1 MKKLF
6 ISIMALAA
14 FVACQSNDNEI
25 NSNTPGFN
33 GGADANLVTLYAE
46 VGVGEDTKAT
56 YGDDLSAL
64 WEENDQIALVQESAN
79 YGSTFNYVNALDIKR
94 GAGTNSAAFW
104 GDINVP
110 TESPRIYHI
119 AYPVSAVSASTNMSV
134 TKSGDSSYSTKG
146 TSAGMAYYSATANY
160 KYEYTST
167 LNVSVPTS
175 QSGKWEPYMYA
186 TTPEAV
192 SADGIRATHL
202 TTLTGAIAVRAY
214 EADGTTPKKLSK
226 VTISSANSA
235 IAGAFTGSAISATT
249 ISVTGDYTSDDYST
263 VSDPDVGPLLPGRTK
278 GRAAA
283 DALLEEK
290 AKSTVPTTV
299 SNTQSMSLA
308 FAGTAKSVTVENA
321 DVVADD
327 NGDYVYYINVAP
339 FAGEK
344 ITIQAVAEDG
354 TSLIRVIPSATL
366 AASQRMRV
374 KVTWEHAGLTNGSI
388 ETWYDSYAGNH
399 STTLAGN
406 KVYVNNVVVEGVEAS
421 AVSAIGAL
429 VYDLNDNLVAS
440 NISANN
446 TLSLSQVVVDVPT
459 SGTYKVISYAKVTV
473 NGEERDLTGESKQV
487 NVTSIPTVKY
497 TVQTSYATS
506 KESGYTVTKSNNFD
520 GNKVS
525 VTATLSDS
533 YIANN
538 FAKAGWTAA
547 FSGAGSFNVT
557 GSIGNSN
564 SQTNIPSGNWG
575 EYACNV
581 SIVLD
586 NGYVA
591 EANGVVANVTGIPCE
606 ANWTNSDPNWSIVNA
621 SDKGSYIQIG
631 GGKKGG
637 VLSPSFRV
645 PSATSINV
653 QVAASGVGNKNR
665 AMYVAVVDS
674 SATSLNTSGPSMDT
688 SYKTSVDTGT
698 GYTTWTASALSVSNG
713 QKLSVAVYGGT
724 FLGSALYNGHLY
736 KVKVEY
742 K

>member
-79 YGSTFNYVNALDIKR
+79 YGSTFNTVNALDIKR

-104 GDINVP
+104 GDVTVP

-119 AYPVSAVSASTNMSV
+119 AYPVSAVSFVTTSEYSLVGSV
-134 TKSGDSSYSTKG
+134 SYENNSPIAGYQLKAHG
-146 TSAGMAYYSATANY
+146 TYNY
-160 KYEYTST
+160 TYNST
-167 LNVSVPTS
+167 LNVTVPTS

-186 TTPEAV
+186 STPEAV

-214 EADGTTPKKLSK
+214 EADGTTPKKLAK

-235 IAGAFTGSAISATT
+235 IAGAFSGTAQSVGSLGE
-249 ISVTGDYTSDDYST
+249 VVGDETAWHT
-263 VSDPDVGPLLPGRTK
+263 
-278 GRAAA
+278 AF
-283 DALLEEK
+283 EEDS
-290 AKSTVPTTV
+290 AKSKALANLESKVKTMNPASTTV
-299 SNTQSMSLA
+299 TKAMSLA

-321 DVVADD
+321 NVAADD

-366 AASQRMRV
+366 TASQRMRV

-429 VYDLNDNLVAS
+429 VYDLNGNLVAQ

-446 TLSLSQVVVDVPT
+446 TLSLSQVVIDVPT
-459 SGTYKVISYAKVTV
+459 SGTYNVISYARVTV
-473 NGEERDLTGESKQV
+473 NGEERDLTGEAKQV
-487 NVTSIPTVKY
+487 NVTSIPTDASL
-497 TVQTSYATS
+497 VQSSYSKNGSTAPTNGIGGTSLECTPA
-506 KESGYTVTKSNNFD
+506 
-520 GNKVS
+520 
-525 VTATLSDS
+525 LSDS
-533 YIANN
+533 AIPANLI
-538 FAKAGWTAA
+538 
-547 FSGAGSFNVT
+547 SSCQLVYGSTTVNA
-557 GSIGNSN
+557 SLNSKK
-564 SQTNIPSGNWG
+564 S
-575 EYACNV
+575 V
-581 SIVLD
+581 SLAMGQYNCYVKIVLG
-586 NGYVA
+586 NGYVCQSA
-591 EANGVVANVTGIPCE
+591 TYTTHITGIPYTM
-606 ANWTNSDPNWSIVNA
+606 NVSSNTDNWSISGSHKWSSGELRLGNA
-621 SDKGSYIQIG
+621 AAQGATTATKTFHLPANTSVKMDLRGPVTTSTLYTNTFKASISGAEVFSAKAEGKTFSAPTVSFDEKSKVATMTNGNPTIELRNSSDVANRASYI
-631 GGKKGG
+631 
-637 VLSPSFRV
+637 
-645 PSATSINV
+645 
-653 QVAASGVGNKNR
+653 
-665 AMYVAVVDS
+665 Y
-674 SATSLNTSGPSMDT
+674 
-688 SYKTSVDTGT
+688 
-698 GYTTWTASALSVSNG
+698 ALSL
-713 QKLSVAVYGGT
+713 Q
-724 FLGSALYNGHLY
+724 YNL
-736 KVKVEY
+736 
-742 K
+742 

>member
-14 FVACQSNDNEI
+14 FVACQSNFDDVTT
-25 NSNTPGFN
+25 NTPGF
-33 GGADANLVTLYAE
+33 GDGAVPEGLVKVYAE
-46 VGVGEDTKAT
+46 VGVGEETKAT
-56 YGDDLSAL
+56 YGDDLSAK

-79 YGSTFNYVNALDIKR
+79 YGSTFNKVNALDIKR

-119 AYPVSAVSASTNMSV
+119 AYPVSAVSASTSMSQEV
-134 TKSGDSSYSTKG
+134 VVENVRFNESSPGLGNFYAVG
-146 TSAGMAYYSATANY
+146 YANCTY
-160 KYEYTST
+160 NST
-167 LNVSVPTS
+167 LNITVPTS

-186 TTPEAV
+186 STPEAV

-214 EADGTTPKKLSK
+214 EADGVTPKKLSK

-235 IAGAFTGSAISATT
+235 IAGAFTGTAT
-249 ISVTGDYTSDDYST
+249 SV
-263 VSDPDVGPLLPGRTK
+263 GRTQTIT
-278 GRAAA
+278 GREA
-283 DALLEEK
+283 DWGSYYTESLQTDARNNLIADLQGYTATSTSQTK
-290 AKSTVPTTV
+290 A
-299 SNTQSMSLA
+299 MSLA

-321 DVVADD
+321 NVAADD

-406 KVYVNNVVVEGVEAS
+406 KVYVNNIVVEGVEAS

-473 NGEERDLTGESKQV
+473 NGEERDLTGESKEV
-487 NVTSIPTVKY
+487 NVTSIPTDASLIQSSYSKNGNSEPTNSIGGTALECTPALSDSTIPASLISSCQLVYGSTTVNASLNSKKSVSLALGQYSCYVKI
-497 TVQTSYATS
+497 TLGNGFVCQSGTYATHITGIPYTLNTS
-506 KESGYTVTKSNNFD
+506 SNDGTWTEDQKVLWNNGGGVRLGNYTDGVASIQKRFHLPANTQVKINNSGTIQASLWVT
-520 GNKVS
+520 NKYDLYVS
-525 VTATLSDS
+525 SSSVYNVSQNGGDVKNWDAGTVTATMS
-533 YIANN
+533 A
-538 FAKAGWTAA
+538 
-547 FSGAGSFNVT
+547 
-557 GSIGNSN
+557 
-564 SQTNIPSGNWG
+564 
-575 EYACNV
+575 
-581 SIVLD
+581 
-586 NGYVA
+586 
-591 EANGVVANVTGIPCE
+591 
-606 ANWTNSDPNWSIVNA
+606 SDPTVKMRN
-621 SDKGSYIQIG
+621 DT
-631 GGKKGG
+631 
-637 VLSPSFRV
+637 P
-645 PSATSINV
+645 T
-653 QVAASGVGNKNR
+653 
-665 AMYVAVVDS
+665 
-674 SATSLNTSGPSMDT
+674 NTSN
-688 SYKTSVDTGT
+688 
-698 GYTTWTASALSVSNG
+698 TT
-713 QKLSVAVYGGT
+713 
-724 FLGSALYNGHLY
+724 
-736 KVKVEY
+736 VKVFKINY
-742 K
+742 SL

>member
-6 ISIMALAA
+6 ISIVALAA
-14 FVACQSNDNEI
+14 FAACQSNFDDVTT
-25 NSNTPGFN
+25 NTPGFDN
-33 GGADANLVTLYAE
+33 GAIPEGLVEIYAE
-46 VGVGEDTKAT
+46 VGVGGETKAT
-56 YGDDLSAL
+56 YGDDMSAM

-79 YGSTFNYVNALDIKR
+79 YNSTFNYVNALGIKR

-119 AYPVSAVSASTNMSV
+119 AYPVSAVSFNTSSTLNKTAS
-134 TKSGDSSYSTKG
+134 
-146 TSAGMAYYSATANY
+146 AYAYREDGLEVGHYYATASFD
-160 KYEYTST
+160 YTYNST
-167 LNVSVPTS
+167 LNVTIPTT

-186 TTPEAV
+186 STPEAV

-202 TTLTGAIAVRAY
+202 TTLTGAIAIRAY
-214 EADGTTPKKLSK
+214 DADGTTSKKLAK

-235 IAGAFTGSAISATT
+235 IAGAFSGTATSVGSLGSITGPE
-249 ISVTGDYTSDDYST
+249 TSDTYST
-263 VSDPDVGPLLPGRTK
+263 VSEDDVLWWKGAKK
-278 GRAAA
+278 GREEAEK
-283 DALLEEK
+283 LLL
-290 AKSTVPTTV
+290 AKVQGMTPTSVSSTKP
-299 SNTQSMSLA
+299 MSLA
-308 FAGTAKSVTVENA
+308 FAGTAKTVTVENA

-327 NGDYVYYINVAP
+327 NGDYVYYLNVAP
-339 FAGEK
+339 FAGEQ

-354 TSLIRVIPSATL
+354 TSLLRVIPSATL

-374 KVTWEHAGLTNGSI
+374 KLTWEHAGLTNGSV

-399 STTLAGN
+399 STTLAAN

-429 VYDLNDNLVAS
+429 VYDLNGNLVAQ
-440 NISANN
+440 NVSASN

-459 SGTYKVISYAKVTV
+459 SGTYNVISYARVTV
-473 NGEERDLTGESKQV
+473 NGQERDITSEAKQV

-506 KESGYTVTKSNNFD
+506 KESGYTVSKSNNFD
-520 GNKVS
+520 GNKVT

-538 FAKAGWTAA
+538 LAKVGWTAA

-564 SQTNIPSGNWG
+564 SKTNIASGNWG
-575 EYACNV
+575 EYTCNV

-591 EANGVVANVTGIPCE
+591 EAKGIVANVTGIPCE
-606 ANWTNSDPNWSIVNA
+606 ANWTNSDPDWSIVNA
-621 SDKGSYIQIG
+621 SDSGKYIKVG

-665 AMYVAVVDS
+665 AMYVSVVDS
-674 SATSLNTSGPSMDT
+674 SATSLNTSGSSMDT

-698 GYTTWTASALSVSNG
+698 GYTTWTASVLSVSNG

-724 FLGSALYNGHLY
+724 FLGAAIYEGHLY

>member
-14 FVACQSNDNEI
+14 FVACQSNFDDVTT
-25 NSNTPGFN
+25 NTPGF
-33 GGADANLVTLYAE
+33 GDGAVPEGLVKIYAE
-46 VGVGEDTKAT
+46 VGVGEETKAT

-119 AYPVSAVSASTNMSV
+119 AYPVSAVSASTSMSQEV
-134 TKSGDSSYSTKG
+134 VVENVRFNESSPGLGNFYAVG
-146 TSAGMAYYSATANY
+146 YANCTY
-160 KYEYTST
+160 NST
-167 LNVSVPTS
+167 LNITVPTS

-186 TTPEAV
+186 STPEAV

-202 TTLTGAIAVRAY
+202 TTLTGVIAVRAY
-214 EADGTTPKKLSK
+214 EADGVTPKKLAK

-235 IAGAFTGSAISATT
+235 IAGVFTGTAT
-249 ISVTGDYTSDDYST
+249 SV
-263 VSDPDVGPLLPGRTK
+263 GRTQTIT
-278 GRAAA
+278 GREA
-283 DALLEEK
+283 DWGSYYTESLQTDARNNLIADLQGYTATSTSQTK
-290 AKSTVPTTV
+290 A
-299 SNTQSMSLA
+299 MSLA

-321 DVVADD
+321 NVAADD

-339 FAGEK
+339 FADEK

-366 AASQRMRV
+366 TASQRMRV

-406 KVYVNNVVVEGVEAS
+406 KVYVNNIVVEGVEAS

-429 VYDLNDNLVAS
+429 VYDLDGNLVAS

-459 SGTYKVISYAKVTV
+459 SGTYTVMSYAKVTV
-473 NGEERDLTGESKQV
+473 NGEERDLTGEAKKV
-487 NVTSIPTVKY
+487 NVTSIPTVTY

-506 KESGYTVTKSNNFD
+506 KETGYTVSKSNSFD

-557 GSIGNSN
+557 GSTGNSN

-591 EANGVVANVTGIPCE
+591 EAKGVVANVTGIPCE
-606 ANWTNSDPNWSIVNA
+606 ANWTNSDPDWSIVNA

-674 SATSLNTSGPSMDT
+674 SATSLNTSGASMDT

>member
-25 NSNTPGFN
+25 NGNTPGFN

-79 YGSTFNYVNALDIKR
+79 YGSTFNKVNALDIKR

-119 AYPVSAVSASTNMSV
+119 AYPVSAVSFVTTSEYSLVGSV
-134 TKSGDSSYSTKG
+134 SYENNSPIAGYQLKAHG
-146 TSAGMAYYSATANY
+146 TYNY
-160 KYEYTST
+160 TYNST
-167 LNVSVPTS
+167 LNVTVPTS

-186 TTPEAV
+186 STPEAV
-192 SADGIRATHL
+192 SANGIRATHL

-214 EADGTTPKKLSK
+214 EADGTTPKKLAK

-235 IAGAFTGSAISATT
+235 IAGAFSGTAQSVGSLGE
-249 ISVTGDYTSDDYST
+249 VVGDETAWHT
-263 VSDPDVGPLLPGRTK
+263 
-278 GRAAA
+278 AF
-283 DALLEEK
+283 EEDS
-290 AKSTVPTTV
+290 AKSKALANLESKVKTMNPASTTV
-299 SNTQSMSLA
+299 TKAMSLA

-321 DVVADD
+321 NVAADD

-366 AASQRMRV
+366 AASQRIRV
-374 KVTWEHAGLTNGSI
+374 KLTWEHAGLTNGSI

-406 KVYVNNVVVEGVEAS
+406 KVYVNNVEVEGVEAS

-429 VYDLNDNLVAS
+429 VYDLSGNLVAQ

-459 SGTYKVISYAKVTV
+459 SGTYNVISYARVTV
-473 NGEERDLTGESKQV
+473 NGEVSDLTGEAKQV
-487 NVTSIPTVKY
+487 NVTSIPTDASLVQSSYSKNGSTAPTNAIGGTSLECTPALSDSAIPANLISSCQLVYGSTTVNASLNSKKSVSLATGQYNCYVKIVLGNGY
-497 TVQTSYATS
+497 VCQSATYATHITGIPFTMTTTS
-506 KESGYTVTKSNNFD
+506 NADGWSTSGPLKWNNGGGLRMGYGIEHASTSATTLTKTFHMPANTSVKMYVRGNVRSTSGYTNTFRASVSGSTVGEATKNGSGSSDFELKD
-520 GNKVS
+520 KVGTMTS
-525 VTATLSDS
+525 
-533 YIANN
+533 
-538 FAKAGWTAA
+538 
-547 FSGAGSFNVT
+547 
-557 GSIGNSN
+557 
-564 SQTNIPSGNWG
+564 
-575 EYACNV
+575 
-581 SIVLD
+581 
-586 NGYVA
+586 
-591 EANGVVANVTGIPCE
+591 
-606 ANWTNSDPNWSIVNA
+606 SDPTISIRNA
-621 SDKGSYIQIG
+621 
-631 GGKKGG
+631 
-637 VLSPSFRV
+637 
-645 PSATSINV
+645 SATSTR
-653 QVAASGVGNKNR
+653 AS
-665 AMYVAVVDS
+665 YVYE
-674 SATSLNTSGPSMDT
+674 L
-688 SYKTSVDTGT
+688 
-698 GYTTWTASALSVSNG
+698 
-713 QKLSVAVYGGT
+713 KLQ
-724 FLGSALYNGHLY
+724 YNN
-736 KVKVEY
+736 
-742 K
+742 

>member
-79 YGSTFNYVNALDIKR
+79 YGSTFNKVNALDIKR

-119 AYPVSAVSASTNMSV
+119 AYPVSAVSFVTTSEYSLVGSV
-134 TKSGDSSYSTKG
+134 SYENNSPIAGYQLKAHG
-146 TSAGMAYYSATANY
+146 TYNY
-160 KYEYTST
+160 TYNST
-167 LNVSVPTS
+167 LNVTVPTS

-186 TTPEAV
+186 STPEAV
-192 SADGIRATHL
+192 SANGIRATHL

-214 EADGTTPKKLSK
+214 EADGTTPKKLAK

-235 IAGAFTGSAISATT
+235 IAGAFSGTAQSVGSLGE
-249 ISVTGDYTSDDYST
+249 VVGDETAWHT
-263 VSDPDVGPLLPGRTK
+263 
-278 GRAAA
+278 AF
-283 DALLEEK
+283 EEDS
-290 AKSTVPTTV
+290 AKSKALANLESKVKTMNPASTTV
-299 SNTQSMSLA
+299 TKAMSLA

-321 DVVADD
+321 NVAADD

-366 AASQRMRV
+366 AASQRIRV
-374 KVTWEHAGLTNGSI
+374 KLTWEHAGLTNGSI

-429 VYDLNDNLVAS
+429 VYDLSGNLVAQ

-459 SGTYKVISYAKVTV
+459 SGTYNVISYARVTV
-473 NGEERDLTGESKQV
+473 NGEVSDLTGEAKQV
-487 NVTSIPTVKY
+487 NVTSIPTDASL
-497 TVQTSYATS
+497 VQSSYS
-506 KESGYTVTKSNNFD
+506 KNGS
-520 GNKVS
+520 
-525 VTATLSDS
+525 TAPTNAIGGTTLECTPALSDS
-533 YIANN
+533 AIPANLI
-538 FAKAGWTAA
+538 
-547 FSGAGSFNVT
+547 SSCQLVYGSTTVNA
-557 GSIGNSN
+557 SLNSKK
-564 SQTNIPSGNWG
+564 S
-575 EYACNV
+575 V
-581 SIVLD
+581 SLAMGQYNCYVKIVLG
-586 NGYVA
+586 NGYVCQSA
-591 EANGVVANVTGIPCE
+591 TYATHITGIPFTMTTTSNADGWSEDGKVSWNTNSGVRLGYYTTGDHSITKSFHIPANITVKVTANGVVNGTLGVNNTATVVVGSTTVISKTQKGTSE
-606 ANWTNSDPNWSIVNA
+606 ASFSCSSANA
-621 SDKGSYIQIG
+621 SMSSSSNTVKCTCSYSLQAAKVVVKGLEIKY
-631 GGKKGG
+631 
-637 VLSPSFRV
+637 
-645 PSATSINV
+645 
-653 QVAASGVGNKNR
+653 
-665 AMYVAVVDS
+665 
-674 SATSLNTSGPSMDT
+674 
-688 SYKTSVDTGT
+688 
-698 GYTTWTASALSVSNG
+698 
-713 QKLSVAVYGGT
+713 
-724 FLGSALYNGHLY
+724 
-736 KVKVEY
+736 
-742 K
+742 

>member
-6 ISIMALAA
+6 ISIMALTA
-14 FVACQSNDNEI
+14 FVACQSNFDDVTT
-25 NSNTPGFN
+25 NTPGF
-33 GGADANLVTLYAE
+33 GDGAVPEGLVKVYAE
-46 VGVGEDTKAT
+46 VGVGEETKAT

-134 TKSGDSSYSTKG
+134 TKSGDSSYATRG
-146 TSAGMAYYSATANY
+146 TTAGMAYYSATANY

-226 VTISSANSA
+226 VTISSANGA
-235 IAGAFTGSAISATT
+235 IAGAFTGRAISATT

-321 DVVADD
+321 NVAADD
-327 NGDYVYYINVAP
+327 NGDYVYYLNVAP

-374 KVTWEHAGLTNGSI
+374 KVTWESAGLTNGSI

-399 STTLAGN
+399 STTLEGS
-406 KVYVNNVVVEGVEAS
+406 KVYVNNVAVEGVDAS

-429 VYDLNDNLVAS
+429 VYDLDGNLVAS

-459 SGTYKVISYAKVTV
+459 SGTYTVMSYAKVTV
-473 NGEERDLTGESKQV
+473 NGEERDLTGEAKKV
-487 NVTSIPTVKY
+487 NVTSIPTDASLIQSSYSKNGTVALTNSIGGTALEY
-497 TVQTSYATS
+497 TPA
-506 KESGYTVTKSNNFD
+506 
-520 GNKVS
+520 
-525 VTATLSDS
+525 LSDAAIPANL
-533 YIANN
+533 IASC
-538 FAKAGWTAA
+538 KVTY
-547 FSGAGSFNVT
+547 GSTTVDASMNT
-557 GSIGNSN
+557 KKS
-564 SQTNIPSGNWG
+564 
-575 EYACNV
+575 V
-581 SIVLD
+581 SLALGQYSCYVKITLD
-586 NGYVA
+586 NGYVCQSGTYA
-591 EANGVVANVTGIPCE
+591 THITGIPYTM
-606 ANWTNSDPNWSIVNA
+606 NVSSNTDNWSISGSHKWSSGELRLGNA
-621 SDKGSYIQIG
+621 AAQGATTATKTFHMPANTSVKMDIRGKVTTSTLYTNTFKASISGAEVFSAKAEGKTFSAPTVSFDEKSKVATMTNGNPTIELRNSSDVANRASYI
-631 GGKKGG
+631 
-637 VLSPSFRV
+637 
-645 PSATSINV
+645 
-653 QVAASGVGNKNR
+653 
-665 AMYVAVVDS
+665 Y
-674 SATSLNTSGPSMDT
+674 
-688 SYKTSVDTGT
+688 
-698 GYTTWTASALSVSNG
+698 ALSL
-713 QKLSVAVYGGT
+713 Q
-724 FLGSALYNGHLY
+724 YNL
-736 KVKVEY
+736 
-742 K
+742 